1 LFAAVV
7 GALGIAAPAGAAVT
21 APVQVTGPSPFAPG
35 CAGAGNDSTGMLNE
49 EAEVEPWVAADP
61 KDPRNVAG
69 AWQQDRWS
77 DGGAHDVISG
87 TLDGREGTF
96 VLTHRG
102 TVSAAGATTAGE
114 VVPGSGSGGL
124 EGLEGSAEI
133 VVEDGVH
140 RLVLDY
146 GV

>member
-1 LFAAVV
+1 VPRAIASFVNDVYEEGDAV
-7 GALGIAAPAGAAVT
+7 
-21 APVQVTGPSPFAPG
+21 
-35 CAGAGNDSTGMLNE
+35 
-49 EAEVEPWVAADP
+49 
-61 KDPRNVAG
+61 
-69 AWQQDRWS
+69 
-77 DGGAHDVISG
+77 DVVSG

-102 TVSAAGATTAGE
+102 TASAAGATTAGE

-124 EGLEGSAEI
+124 EGLEGTAEI

-140 RLVLDY
+140 RLVLEY

>member
-1 LFAAVV
+1 VPRAIASFVNDVYEEGDAV
-7 GALGIAAPAGAAVT
+7 
-21 APVQVTGPSPFAPG
+21 
-35 CAGAGNDSTGMLNE
+35 
-49 EAEVEPWVAADP
+49 
-61 KDPRNVAG
+61 
-69 AWQQDRWS
+69 
-77 DGGAHDVISG
+77 DVVSG

-124 EGLEGSAEI
+124 EGLEGIAEI

>member
-1 LFAAVV
+1 VSRAVATFV
-7 GALGIAAPAGAAVT
+7 NDVYEEGDAVESDGVALRRVDIERTFRGDIEGR
-21 APVQVTGPSPFAPG
+21 
-35 CAGAGNDSTGMLNE
+35 STCELTSSGLQDG
-49 EAEVEPWVAADP
+49 VAAY
-61 KDPRNVAG
+61 VAI
-69 AWQQDRWS
+69 
-77 DGGAHDVISG
+77 DVISG

-96 VLTHRG
+96 VRSHRG

-140 RLVLDY
+140 RLVLEY
-146 GV
+146 RV

>member
-1 LFAAVV
+1 MPRAIASFVNDVYEEGDAVDHDGV
-7 GALGIAAPAGAAVT
+7 ALRRVHIERTFTGDIEGRSSGELTTSGLQAG
-21 APVQVTGPSPFAPG
+21 
-35 CAGAGNDSTGMLNE
+35 
-49 EAEVEPWVAADP
+49 VAAY
-61 KDPRNVAG
+61 VAI
-69 AWQQDRWS
+69 
-77 DGGAHDVISG
+77 DVISG
-87 TLDGREGTF
+87 TLGGREGTF
-96 VLTHRG
+96 VLSHRG

-124 EGLEGSAEI
+124 EGLEGTAEI